1 MWADYLE
8 LVLVE
13 SMVVLMVETKENLM
27 DELMVVSMAG

>member
-13 SMVVLMVETKENLM
+13 SMAVLMVEMKENLM
-27 DELMVVSMAG
+27 DELMVVSMVG